1 MQLVSG
7 GGRIGAKNFLLHLLP
22 WELGSSSTS
31 HCSLES
37 CRSHPGGR
45 MHALMT
51 AGHPGIRQP
60 PGPSDAQG
68 VLSALFQKH
77 QELPPLSLCL
87 WSERAERRGR
97 HTVAQDKYHRARAG
111 RPPAGLMQTVRY
123 AACRDRTK
131 GCVPGPVSG
140 APPQRV
146 QLNHEAPTSPDE
158 KS

>member
-1 MQLVSG
+1 
-7 GGRIGAKNFLLHLLP
+7 
-22 WELGSSSTS
+22 
-31 HCSLES
+31 
-37 CRSHPGGR
+37 

-87 WSERAERRGR
+87 WSERAERLGR

-111 RPPAGLMQTVRY
+111 RPPAGLMQTARY
-123 AACRDRTK
+123 AACRQNKGFCART
-131 GCVPGPVSG
+131 GFRGT
-140 APPQRV
+140 
-146 QLNHEAPTSPDE
+146 TSTCPAESRSTDI
-158 KS
+158 S